1 MELFVPIL
9 KPIILREALAN
20 LYLCSQANQP
30 NKQTI
35 KKKKNQRRMAGG
47 KENHPEGGPND
58 VMEGGCCL

>member
-1 MELFVPIL
+1 MPIL

-35 KKKKNQRRMAGG
+35 KKKKIKEEWQEG
-47 KENHPEGGPND
+47 KRTIQKVDPMMLWK
-58 VMEGGCCL
+58 VAAACSL